1 MRLLPGILPK
11 IKYFKSLEKR
21 NATFQPLLPLAEI
34 LRRINNSSGRVVMV
48 ERKSSAAWKF
58 SDFITYQLFDLGK
71 FI

>member
-1 MRLLPGILPK
+1 MLHFRPP
-11 IKYFKSLEKR
+11 
-21 NATFQPLLPLAEI
+21 PLPLAEI
-34 LRRINNSSGRVVMV
+34 LRRTNNSSGRVVMV